1 MSSEHLE
8 DDDVKFVDSWTWTLK
23 DGTHPLL
30 FLWSIRGYM
39 YSKDELFIVSC
50 KIIVGMLVSG
60 GKKSGKN
67 KLLQSLWKVR
77 EFHFESGKICI
88 FETS

>member
-1 MSSEHLE
+1 
-8 DDDVKFVDSWTWTLK
+8 
-23 DGTHPLL
+23 
-30 FLWSIRGYM
+30 M

-67 KLLQSLWKVR
+67 KLLQSL
-77 EFHFESGKICI
+77 
-88 FETS
+88 